1 MPLYGTPGYPADRY
15 PTVALACEH
24 ERQVEL
30 AMEFHRWFDL
40 IRTGRAI
47 EVLKN
52 SSKHV
57 TLTPGQLLLPI
68 PLDVISQNPDVMTQ
82 NEAYR

>member
-1 MPLYGTPGYPADRY
+1 
-15 PTVALACEH
+15 
-24 ERQVEL
+24 
-30 AMEFHRWFDL
+30 MEFHRWFDL